1 MEMKNCA
8 SSDKQPLNSDALAVH
23 STLLVDKSSVQ
34 MVSSGGSDQM
44 ISTGGQ
50 ILS

>member
-1 MEMKNCA
+1 MEMKNCT

-34 MVSSGGSDQM
+34 IVSSGGSDQM
-44 ISTGGQ
+44 INIGSQ
-50 ILS
+50 NLS